1 MKIIVIGFVGIVDGS
16 LAIGGI
22 AIGDYSKGPKEVVV
36 VAVVVVV
43 VVVVVI
49 VVVVV
54 VVFAVIVVVV
64 VVVVVMKVKINNFTY
79 SSVS

>member
-1 MKIIVIGFVGIVDGS
+1 MKVIVVDFVGIVDGS
-16 LAIGGI
+16 LAIG
-22 AIGDYSKGPKEVVV
+22 DYSNGPEEVVV

-43 VVVVVI
+43 VVAVVAVI
-49 VVVVV
+49 VVD
-54 VVFAVIVVVV
+54 VVV